1 MESIVVSP
9 MFVTMLAAIFLLL
22 GGLGMVWRLFV
33 AERRWQRV
41 RDEYQVRKAAYLR
54 ADHELAMRSEFN
66 DELNVVQDSLPHQHR
81 G

>member
-9 MFVTMLAAIFLLL
+9 MFVTMLAAVCLLA

-41 RDEYQVRKAAYLR
+41 RDEYQVRKAAYLKS
-54 ADHELAMRSEFN
+54 DHELAMRAEFS
-66 DELNVVQDSLPHQHR
+66 DELNVVQDALPRQQR